1 MSPLLVS
8 TCEMAEELLRRVGD
22 AFATLSTAL
31 CGASKDSKAES
42 HSERSHK
49 KQRDLN
55 GCGAGQGQIGTGV
68 LDGKPLTED
77 AGAADYRVA
86 ELLEVE
92 SGEQINK
99 VGHLSGLVVKG
110 LHRHRRLQVILLVRN

>member
-1 MSPLLVS
+1 MLDEIGGTNSFHNWEKYLVS
-8 TCEMAEELLRRVGD
+8 RPIYDGLKVIDLRRQLRNLNEEAAVLLEVFVGF
-22 AFATLSTAL
+22 FAQSL
-31 CGASKDSKAES
+31 
-42 HSERSHK
+42 HH
-49 KQRDLN
+49 
-55 GCGAGQGQIGTGV
+55 I
-68 LDGKPLTED
+68 
-77 AGAADYRVA
+77 RVA